1 MEIIKLKLSALEPNN
16 GQIPGLPVNPRQ
28 WTRTDIDQLAK
39 SLTETPELF
48 EARPIIAVPHDGKY
62 IILGGNLRDEASK
75 ANKAKEVPA
84 IILPADTPVAK
95 MKEIVIKDNG
105 NFGDWDIDILA
116 NEWGDLPLND
126 WGVKEAINVEEEVA
140 KAMKEEEVVAQIPF
154 SEVLGEEH
162 NFVVLFF
169 DNEVDWLQA
178 QTLLELEPV
187 KAWPTKKGGTNSE
200 DFKMVGVGRVLNG
213 AKAIEKILA
222 YKG

>member
-1 MEIIKLKLSALEPNN
+1 MKLSALEPNN

-62 IILGGNLRDEASK
+62 IILGGNLRYEASK

-200 DFKMVGVGRVLNG
+200 DFKRVGVGRVLNG

>member
-1 MEIIKLKLSALEPNN
+1 MKLSALEPNN

>member
-1 MEIIKLKLSALEPNN
+1 MKLSALEPNN

-62 IILGGNLRDEASK
+62 IILGGNLRYEASK

>member
-1 MEIIKLKLSALEPNN
+1 MKLSALEPNN

-48 EARPIIAVPHDGKY
+48 EARPIIAVPHEGKY
-62 IILGGNLRDEASK
+62 IILGGNLRYEASK

-200 DFKMVGVGRVLNG
+200 DFKRVGVGRVLNG

>member
-1 MEIIKLKLSALEPNN
+1 MEIIKLKLSALEPNT
-16 GQIPGLPVNPRQ
+16 GQIPGLPINPRQ
-28 WTRTDIDQLAK
+28 WTKSDVDSLAR

-48 EARPIIAVPHDGKY
+48 EARPIIAVPHEGKY
-62 IILGGNLRDEASK
+62 IILGGNLRYEASK

-84 IILPADTPVAK
+84 IVLPADTPVAK

-140 KAMKEEEVVAQIPF
+140 KAMEEQEVVAQIPF

-200 DFKMVGVGRVLNG
+200 DFKRVGVGRVLNG